1 MKLSI
6 RITGIQSERGK
17 ILIALFERGKGFPDD
32 HEKAVSWALLDPRV
46 PEIIWETEVKSF
58 TDYAVTV
65 FHDLNGNQKLDKNI
79 LGIPKEP
86 IGFSNDARPVMG
98 PPSYLNARFIPAE
111 NKEGIRINLFT
122 M

>member
-1 MKLSI
+1 MKLQI
-6 RITGIQSERGK
+6 RVTGIRSERGK
-17 ILIALFERGKGFPDD
+17 IFIALFERGKGFPDD
-32 HEKAVSWALLDPRV
+32 HEQAVSWALLDPAL
-46 PEIIWETEVKSF
+46 PETEWEVDVNPN

-65 FHDLNGNQKLDKNI
+65 FHDLNGNQQLDKNL

-111 NKEGIRINLFT
+111 HPEGIRIRLFSF
-122 M
+122 